1 MLRLLRTVFLVGSVA
16 VVTACG
22 GGSEVDASVEPACE
36 VQSVARMDIQ
46 TAKGASISSKLDY
59 LDAAIKITGVD
70 GQVAEFGSR
79 VKGRGNSTWEMPK
92 KPYYIELEESIGLLG
107 MPPGRNW
114 NLLANYADKTLMR
127 TALAFCIA
135 KNLGMKWVPESH
147 FVELTLNGDYQGL
160 YQMTPHIEVG
170 PFKVDLG
177 VGEGVK
183 FLAEIDERLDGSYP
197 RTTNYGTSL
206 IIRSNASSVE
216 AERIYEFID
225 DMENA
230 IYENKNPWSVVDRK
244 SLAHSYIVNELAR
257 NNDSFWSSTYFYKPV
272 GGLVVFGPVW
282 DFDVSMGNINYNN
295 NWLTDGFW
303 VKNIGYISAA
313 FRNSEFE
320 EEVKNEWRKLD
331 KKIPSLLAYL
341 DSQAE
346 NFKLAQKR
354 NFAKWDILNIYVWP
368 NHKVTGSY
376 DLEVEYLKEWLLA
389 RAEWLGGQFEGVAD

>member
-1 MLRLLRTVFLVGSVA
+1 M
-16 VVTACG
+16 VTACG

-216 AERIYEFID
+216 AEGIYEFID
-225 DMENA
+225 DMERA

-244 SLAHSYIVNELAR
+244 SLVHSYIVNELAR

-282 DFDVSMGNINYNN
+282 DFDVSMGNINYND

-320 EEVKNEWRKLD
+320 GEVKHEWRKLD

-341 DSQAE
+341 DLQAE
-346 NFKLAQKR
+346 KFKLAQKR